1 MVSALSAWHGT
12 YLVCLACPLHLS
24 LSAAVLKKTAFV
36 LHRSNA
42 TKEKAMNTDFAS
54 STPENQSIP
63 GNTGR
68 SKGSGSY
75 GSTGQASGASLRE
88 ELTNLKSD
96 LDALMSHA
104 STLTDRELGE
114 ARDKIMSKFTSMRR
128 AAKGV
133 AYQAS
138 QQLNR
143 GVDVTSDY
151 VKDRPLQAIA
161 IATGVGLL
169 VGAVLRRH

>member
-1 MVSALSAWHGT
+1 MPAFSGRRGIR
-12 YLVCLACPLHLS
+12 LVCLACPLHLS
-24 LSAAVLKKTAFV
+24 LGAAVLQSRFSSFER
-36 LHRSNA
+36 L
-42 TKEKAMNTDFAS
+42 KEKAMNTDFS
-54 STPENQSIP
+54 SGTSENESLA

-68 SKGSGSY
+68 SSARGSY
-75 GSTGQASGASLRE
+75 SGTGQASGASLRE

-128 AAKGV
+128 AAKGM

-143 GVDVTSDY
+143 GVDVTSDF
-151 VKDRPLQAIA
+151 VKDRPMQALA
-161 IATGVGLL
+161 VATGIGLL
-169 VGAVLRRH
+169 LGAVLRRR